1 MLSQGLTNPMPGL
14 EPPSLKQLLWRLDGR
29 VGRGAWWL
37 WGVVL
42 PLGLGLYFTAV
53 LRIAGVPADGTEV
66 AVNLLLLWPTIAVS
80 VKRWHDRGKSGWWVL
95 LALVP
100 WVGWLWVLIENGL
113 LRGGDGPNRYGAATL
128 A

>member
-1 MLSQGLTNPMPGL
+1 MLSPGL
-14 EPPSLKQLLWRLDGR
+14 AGALPDFEPPSLKRLLVGVEGRLGR
-29 VGRGAWWL
+29 AAWWL
-37 WGVVL
+37 WGVVV

-53 LRIAGVPADGTEV
+53 FRVAGAPAQGTEV

-113 LRGGDGPNRYGAATL
+113 LRGDEGPNRFGVPMA
-128 A
+128 